1 MEKFTIWNMVIGM
14 LEEFIPFIGLLIFGN
29 IENLVLSSRGVVAGA
44 NILKLSIYSIICV
57 IIWLIVG
64 TVGATVASQYASFI
78 DFIGGLAIFIL
89 GLQAM
94 YESIANK

>member
-14 LEEFIPFIGLLIFGN
+14 LEEFIPFIGLLIF
-29 IENLVLSSRGVVAGA
+29 ENLVLSSQGVVAGA